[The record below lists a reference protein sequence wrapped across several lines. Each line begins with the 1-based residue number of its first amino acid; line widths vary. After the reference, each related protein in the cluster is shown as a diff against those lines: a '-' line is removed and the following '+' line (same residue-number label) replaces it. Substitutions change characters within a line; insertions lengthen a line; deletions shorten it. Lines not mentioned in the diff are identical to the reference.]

1 MHTGWKSRG
10 GGGYLKKGSRLSG
23 KIAYGGVPYF
33 GFYCIFI
40 NKFFV
45 ICLGGLC
52 WPSPPPPRASMFLF
66 YPCVVVKSASV
77 REKTF
82 MCKIIRFVAS
92 LKNSFSN
99 RMLHAVTSSVLSFSI
114 SLSTQLLHCRC
125 VFIGPNIFKNELCIM
140 KILCYGL
147 YFLNVS
153 NLLVDDQN
161 IYFLN

>member
-1 MHTGWKSRG
+1 
-10 GGGYLKKGSRLSG
+10 
-23 KIAYGGVPYF
+23 
-33 GFYCIFI
+33 
-40 NKFFV
+40 
-45 ICLGGLC
+45 
-52 WPSPPPPRASMFLF
+52 
-66 YPCVVVKSASV
+66 
-77 REKTF
+77 

-140 KILCYGL
+140 NILCYGL

-153 NLLVDDQN
+153 NLLVDDQK
-161 IYFLN
+161 IYILKLSLFLYYFFHLLSSGEFVPAETDQSEPSFCCCEEFCSILSFSFLIFD